1 MKKTTLPVFGVSAL
15 AILALTACGGGTTAS
30 QESAPAPASE
40 TAAATPTPAKQ
51 YTNEELVGLVG
62 QVKESD
68 GTSRAVVSG
77 QELIAQFEPVRV
89 LTKATIEPAECANL
103 GTLGAYQS
111 IDGSTSA
118 GTTRSK
124 TGDFITSLALTSGV
138 ETGLLQASLDKSE
151 SQIEACKKVT
161 LSAEGDTMTL
171 TTEKI
176 SGVGNVPGTVALKT
190 LMVMPDGKAG
200 AIYSA
205 HAIKDGVLISAT
217 ASSNDAASGGPEA
230 AGALMDQAAALIK

>member
-1 MKKTTLPVFGVSAL
+1 MRKNSLLGFGASAL
-15 AILALTACGGGTTAS
+15 VIMALTACGGGTAVS
-30 QESAPAPASE
+30 QESASTPASE
-40 TAAATPTPAKQ
+40 TATPTPTPAKQ
-51 YTNEELVGLVG
+51 YTNEELTALVG
-62 QVKESD
+62 QVKEAD

-77 QELIAQFEPVRV
+77 PDLVAQYEPVRV
-89 LTKATIEPAECANL
+89 LTKATIEPAGCANL
-103 GTLGAYQS
+103 GTLGVYQS
-111 IDGSTSA
+111 IDGSASA

-138 ETGLLQASLDKSE
+138 EAGLLQAGLDQTQ

-161 LSAEGDTMTL
+161 LSADGDTMTL

-176 SGVGNVPGTVALKT
+176 NGVGNVPGTVALKT

-205 HAIKDGVLISAT
+205 HAIKDGVLIFAT

>member
-1 MKKTTLPVFGVSAL
+1 MKKNLLPGIGATVLVL
-15 AILALTACGGGTTAS
+15 MTLTACGGATAS
-30 QESAPAPASE
+30 PESGSTPAGK
-40 TAAATPTPAKQ
+40 TATATPTPAKQ
-51 YTNEELVGLVG
+51 YTNEELAALVE

-68 GTSRAVVSG
+68 GTNRAVVSG
-77 QELIAQFEPVRV
+77 PELVAQFEPVRV
-89 LTKATIEPAECANL
+89 LTKASIEPAGCADL
-103 GTLGAYQS
+103 GTLGAYQA

-124 TGDFITSLALTSGV
+124 TGDFITSLAVTSGV
-138 ETGLLQASLDKSE
+138 DTGVLQANLDKSK

-176 SGVGNVPGTVALKT
+176 DGVGNVPGTVGLKT
-190 LMVMPDGKAG
+190 IMVMPDGKAG

-205 HAIKDGVLISAT
+205 HAIKGGVLISAS
-217 ASSNDAASGGPEA
+217 ASSNNAASGGPEA

>member
-1 MKKTTLPVFGVSAL
+1 MKKITLLGFGASAL
-15 AILALTACGGGTTAS
+15 VLLTLTACGGSTAAS
-30 QESAPAPASE
+30 QESVSAQASE

-51 YTNEELVGLVG
+51 YTNEELVGLAG
-62 QVKESD
+62 QVKEAD

-77 QELIAQFEPVRV
+77 QELAAQYEPVLV
-89 LTKATIEPAECANL
+89 LKKATIEPSECANL
-103 GTLGAYQS
+103 GTLGVYEP
-111 IDGSTSA
+111 IDGATSA

-124 TGDFITSLALTSGV
+124 TGAFITSLALTSGV
-138 ETGLLQASLDKSE
+138 EAGKLQASLDKSE

-176 SGVGNVPGTVALKT
+176 DGVGNVPGTVAMKT

-205 HAIKDGVLISAT
+205 HAIKDGILIFAT

-230 AGALMDQAAALIK
+230 AVALMDQAAALIK